1 MAFDEGLGKLRQTQT
16 HRQAQTDTDRHRQT
30 QTGTEVAFDEGL
42 GKHRQ
47 TQTDTDR
54 HRQTQV
60 LSLLNIILSAVWAE
74 HGAGILVIGSAA
86 CAEH

>member
-1 MAFDEGLGKLRQTQT
+1 MVNNAKFIKRKWLPTDIDT
-16 HRQAQTDTDRHRQT
+16 HIPP
-30 QTGTEVAFDEGL
+30 L
-42 GKHRQ
+42 LIQ